1 MVTQKKYP
9 IGIQS
14 FEKLRE
20 EGFVYIDKTDLI
32 YDLTHEGTVFFL
44 SRPRR
49 FGKSLLVSTL
59 EAYFQGR
66 KELFNGLAI
75 EKLEQ
80 EWKSYPVI
88 HLDMSGQAYD
98 TPEALEQILLDKLSQ
113 FERIYGSSPT
123 EVTAA
128 LKLGGIIRRACEQTG
143 RKVAVLID
151 EYDKPV
157 LETIGN
163 EELTDQYR
171 RRLKGFYGVLK
182 SADPYLKFVLL
193 TGVTKFSQ
201 VSVFSDLNQLE
212 DISMLPQ
219 YDTICGIT
227 EDELESNFKD
237 DIAVLAEAQGRT
249 YTDML
254 EFLRRKYDGYHFS
267 DALHGVYNPFS
278 ILNVLKNQVCRD
290 FWFQTGTPTYLL
302 ELLKRSSYDIT
313 NLEGVKLAPG
323 DFADY
328 RANTERPIPMIYQ
341 SGYLTIK
348 GYDSERDKY
357 TLGYPNGEVKKGFIN
372 FIAPA
377 YIPPVRK
384 TEFSVD
390 GFLDDIE
397 AGDVDAFMTRL
408 KSLIASMN
416 YELFDKNLK
425 EKYFQTIF
433 YLVFS
438 LVGAV
443 VRSEVHTSSGS
454 IDAVVETKTDIYLF
468 EFKMDRTPE
477 DALKQIEEKH
487 YADRYSSDSR
497 PVTRIGASFSSSTH
511 QLESWLIA

>member
-1 MVTQKKYP
+1 MAVMKKFP

-20 EGFVYIDKTDLI
+20 EGYVYIDKTDLV
-32 YDLTHEGTVFFL
+32 YDLARQGAVFFL

-66 KELFNGLAI
+66 RELFKGLAI

-80 EWKSYPVI
+80 DWISYPVI
-88 HLDMSGQAYD
+88 HLDMSGKTYLNANSL
-98 TPEALEQILLDKLSQ
+98 TAHLNSLLEPYESQ
-113 FERIYGSSPT
+113 Y
-123 EVTAA
+123 
-128 LKLGGIIRRACEQTG
+128 GIIKQDREPDERFLNLIRTICEQTD

-157 LETIGN
+157 LEAIGN
-163 EELTDQYR
+163 EELADQYR

-201 VSVFSDLNQLE
+201 VSVFSDLNQLR

-227 EDELESNFKD
+227 EEELEANFQE
-237 DIAVLAEAQGRT
+237 DIAALAEAEQRS
-249 YTDML
+249 YPEML
-254 EFLRRKYDGYHFS
+254 EYLRRKYDGYHFS
-267 DALHGVYNPFS
+267 EAMHGVYNPFS
-278 ILNVLKNQVCRD
+278 ILNVLNDKLCRD
-290 FWFQTGTPTYLL
+290 YWFQTGTPTYLM

-313 NLEGVKLAPG
+313 NLEGVKLASG
-323 DFADY
+323 SFADY
-328 RANTERPIPMIYQ
+328 RANTEMPIPMIYQ

-348 GYDSERDKY
+348 GYDRDFNEY
-357 TLGYPNGEVKKGFIN
+357 TLGYPNGEVKNGFLS

-377 YIPPVRK
+377 Y
-384 TEFSVD
+384 VD
-390 GFLDDIE
+390 GYGS
-397 AGDVDAFMTRL
+397 GDFSTSNFARDLRDGNVDAFMSRL
-408 KSLIASMN
+408 QSLIASMN

-454 IDAVVETKTDIYLF
+454 IDAVVETKTNIYLF

-477 DALKQIEEKH
+477 EALKQIEDKR
-487 YADRYSSDSR
+487 YADRYQSDRR
-497 PVTRIGASFSSSTH
+497 PVTRIGASFSSTTH

>member
-1 MVTQKKYP
+1 MATEKKYP

-20 EGFVYIDKTDLI
+20 EGYVYIDKTDLI
-32 YDLTHEGTVFFL
+32 YDLTRQGSVFFL

-66 KELFNGLAI
+66 RELFRGLAI
-75 EKLEQ
+75 DKLEQ
-80 EWKSYPVI
+80 DWISYPVI
-88 HLDMSGQAYD
+88 HLDMSGKTYLNANSL
-98 TPEALEQILLDKLSQ
+98 TAHLNSLLEPYESKYGINKQDREPD
-113 FERIYGSSPT
+113 ERF
-123 EVTAA
+123 
-128 LKLGGIIRRACEQTG
+128 LNLIRTICEQTG

-157 LETIGN
+157 LEAIGN
-163 EELTDQYR
+163 EELADQYR

-212 DISMLPQ
+212 DISMLPK

-227 EDELESNFKD
+227 EEELETNFQE
-237 DIAVLAEAQGRT
+237 DIAALAQAEQRS
-249 YTDML
+249 YPEML

-267 DALHGVYNPFS
+267 EALHGVYNPFS
-278 ILNVLKNQVCRD
+278 ILNVLKSQVCRD
-290 FWFQTGTPTYLL
+290 FWFQTGTPTYLM

-313 NLEGVKLAPG
+313 NLEGVRLSPG
-323 DFADY
+323 SFADY
-328 RANTERPIPMIYQ
+328 RANTEMPIPMIYQ

-348 GYDSERDKY
+348 SYDRERDKY
-357 TLGYPNGEVKKGFIN
+357 TLGYPNGEVKKGFLN

-377 YIPPVRK
+377 YIPPVSK
-384 TEFSVD
+384 TEFSID

-397 AGDVDAFMTRL
+397 DGNVDAFMTRL
-408 KSLIASMN
+408 QSLIASMN

-454 IDAVVETKTDIYLF
+454 IDAVVESKTNIYLF
-468 EFKMDRTPE
+468 EFKMDRTPQE
-477 DALKQIEEKH
+477 ALKQIEDKR
-487 YADRYSSDSR
+487 YADRYSADKR
-497 PVTRIGASFSSSTH
+497 PVTRIGASFSSTTH
-511 QLESWLIA
+511 RLESWLIA

>member
-1 MVTQKKYP
+1 MKKFP

-20 EGFVYIDKTDLI
+20 EGYVYIDKTDLI
-32 YDLTHEGTVFFL
+32 YDLTRQGSVFFL

-66 KELFNGLAI
+66 KELFLGLAI
-75 EKLEQ
+75 DKLEQ
-80 EWKSYPVI
+80 DWVNYPVI
-88 HLDMSGQAYD
+88 HLDMSGKTYLNAGSL
-98 TPEALEQILLDKLSQ
+98 TAHLNSLLEPYESKYGINKQDREPD
-113 FERIYGSSPT
+113 ERF
-123 EVTAA
+123 
-128 LKLGGIIRRACEQTG
+128 LNLIRTICEQTG

-157 LETIGN
+157 LEAIGN
-163 EELTDQYR
+163 EELADQYR

-227 EDELESNFKD
+227 EEELESNFQE
-237 DIAVLAEAQGRT
+237 DIAALAEAEQRT
-249 YTDML
+249 YPDML
-254 EFLRRKYDGYHFS
+254 EYLRRKYDGYHFS
-267 DALHGVYNPFS
+267 EALHGVYNPFS
-278 ILNVLKNQVCRD
+278 ILNVLKSQVCRD
-290 FWFQTGTPTYLL
+290 FWFQTGTPTYLM

-313 NLEGVKLAPG
+313 NLEGVKLAAG
-323 DFADY
+323 SFADY
-328 RANTERPIPMIYQ
+328 RVNTDMPIPMIYQ

-348 GYDSERDKY
+348 GYDRERDKY
-357 TLGYPNGEVKKGFIN
+357 TLGYPNGEVKKGFLN
-372 FIAPA
+372 FIASA
-377 YIPPVRK
+377 YIPPVSK
-384 TEFSVD
+384 TDYSID

-397 AGDVDAFMTRL
+397 AGDVDTFMTRL
-408 KSLIASMN
+408 QSLIASMN

-454 IDAVVETKTDIYLF
+454 IDAVVETKTNIYLF
-468 EFKMDRTPE
+468 EFKMDHMPD
-477 DALKQIEEKH
+477 DALRQIEDKR
-487 YADRYSSDSR
+487 YADRYGSDRR
-497 PVTRIGASFSSSTH
+497 PVTRIGASFSSTTH

>member
-1 MVTQKKYP
+1 MVTMKKFP

-14 FEKLRE
+14 FEDIID
-20 EGFVYIDKTDLI
+20 GGYVYIDKTALI
-32 YDLTHEGTVFFL
+32 YKLVSEGKVFFL

-66 KELFNGLAI
+66 KELFKGLAI

-98 TPEALEQILLDKLSQ
+98 NPEALEQILIDKLSQ

-128 LKLGGIIRRACEQTG
+128 LKLGGIIRRASEQTG

-157 LETIGN
+157 LEAIGN
-163 EELTDQYR
+163 EELADQYR

-201 VSVFSDLNQLE
+201 VSVFSDLNQLR

-227 EDELESNFKD
+227 EEELESNFRE
-237 DIAVLAEAQGRT
+237 DIAALAEAEEQE
-249 YTDML
+249 YSEML
-254 EFLRRKYDGYHFS
+254 STLRSYYDGYHFS
-267 DALHGVYNPFS
+267 KEMHGVYNPFS
-278 ILNVLKNQVCRD
+278 IMNVLNDRICGD
-290 FWFQTGTPTYLL
+290 YWFQTGTPTYLL

-313 NLEGVKLAPG
+313 DLEGVKLAPG

-328 RANTERPIPMIYQ
+328 RANTEKPIPMIYQ

-348 GYDSERDKY
+348 GYDKIYKEY
-357 TLGYPNGEVKKGFIN
+357 TLGYPNGEVKNGFLS

-377 YIPPVRK
+377 Y
-384 TEFSVD
+384 VD
-390 GFLDDIE
+390 GYGSGNFSTSSFARDLRE
-397 AGDVDAFMTRL
+397 GHVDAFMTRL

-477 DALKQIEEKH
+477 EALKQIEDKR
-487 YADRYSSDSR
+487 YAYRYQSDSR
-497 PVTRIGASFSSSTH
+497 PVTRIGASFSSTTH

>member
-1 MVTQKKYP
+1 MAAKKFP

-14 FEKLRE
+14 FEDIV
-20 EGFVYIDKTDLI
+20 EGGYAYIDKTALV
-32 YDLTHEGTVFFL
+32 YNLVTEGKVFFL

-66 KELFNGLAI
+66 RELFRGLAI

-80 EWKSYPVI
+80 DWICYPVI

-98 TPEALEQILLDKLSQ
+98 NPEALEQILLDKLSQ
-113 FERIYGSSPT
+113 FEQIYGASPT

-157 LETIGN
+157 LEAIGN
-163 EELTDQYR
+163 EELADQYR

-201 VSVFSDLNQLE
+201 VSVFSDLNQLR
-212 DISMLPQ
+212 DISMLPK

-227 EDELESNFKD
+227 EQELETGFHEDLS
-237 DIAVLAEAQGRT
+237 ALAEAEQRT
-249 YTDML
+249 YPEMI
-254 EFLRRKYDGYHFS
+254 EYLRRKYDGYHFS
-267 DALHGVYNPFS
+267 EAMHGVYNPFS
-278 ILNVLKNQVCRD
+278 ILNVLNDKLCRD
-290 FWFQTGTPTYLL
+290 YWFQTGTPTYLM

-313 NLEGVKLAPG
+313 NIEGVRLSPG
-323 DFADY
+323 SFADY
-328 RANTERPIPMIYQ
+328 RANTEMPIPMIYQ

-348 GYDSERDKY
+348 GYDRDFNEY
-357 TLGYPNGEVKKGFIN
+357 TLGYPNGEVKNGFLS

-377 YIPPVRK
+377 YVDNYGSGD
-384 TEFSVD
+384 FSTSNFARDLRD
-390 GFLDDIE
+390 GH
-397 AGDVDAFMTRL
+397 VDAFMTRL
-408 KSLIASMN
+408 QSLIASMN

-454 IDAVVETKTDIYLF
+454 IDAVVETRTNIYLF

-477 DALKQIEEKH
+477 EALRQIEDKR
-487 YADRYSSDSR
+487 YADRYQSDSR
-497 PVTRIGASFSSSTH
+497 PVTRIGASFSSISH
-511 QLESWLIA
+511 RLEKWIVS

>member
-1 MVTQKKYP
+1 MAAKKFP

-14 FEKLRE
+14 FEDIV
-20 EGFVYIDKTDLI
+20 EGGYAYIDKTALV
-32 YDLTHEGTVFFL
+32 YNLVTEGKVFFL

-59 EAYFQGR
+59 EAYYQGR
-66 KELFNGLAI
+66 RELFRGLAI

-80 EWKSYPVI
+80 DWICYPVI

-98 TPEALEQILLDKLSQ
+98 NPEALEQILLDKLSQ
-113 FERIYGSSPT
+113 FEQIYGASPT

-157 LETIGN
+157 LEAIGN
-163 EELTDQYR
+163 EELADQYR

-201 VSVFSDLNQLE
+201 VSVFSDLNQLR
-212 DISMLPQ
+212 DISMLPK

-227 EDELESNFKD
+227 EQELVTGFQEDLS
-237 DIAVLAEAQGRT
+237 ALAEAEQRT
-249 YTDML
+249 YPEML
-254 EFLRRKYDGYHFS
+254 EYLRRKYDGYHFS
-267 DALHGVYNPFS
+267 EAMHGVYNPFS
-278 ILNVLKNQVCRD
+278 ILNVLNDKLCRD
-290 FWFQTGTPTYLL
+290 YWFQTGTPTYLM

-313 NLEGVKLAPG
+313 NLEGVRLSPG
-323 DFADY
+323 SFADY
-328 RANTERPIPMIYQ
+328 RANTEMPIPMIYQ

-348 GYDSERDKY
+348 GYDRDFNEY
-357 TLGYPNGEVKKGFIN
+357 TLGYPNGEVKNGFLS

-377 YIPPVRK
+377 YVDNYGSGD
-384 TEFSVD
+384 FSTSNFARDLRD
-390 GFLDDIE
+390 GH
-397 AGDVDAFMTRL
+397 VDAFMTRL
-408 KSLIASMN
+408 QSLIASMN

-454 IDAVVETKTDIYLF
+454 IDAVVETRTNIYLF

-477 DALKQIEEKH
+477 EALRQIEDKR
-487 YADRYSSDSR
+487 YADRYQSDSR
-497 PVTRIGASFSSSTH
+497 PVTRIGASFSSTTH
-511 QLESWLIA
+511 RLEKWIVS

>member
-1 MVTQKKYP
+1 MAAKKFP

-14 FEKLRE
+14 FEDIV
-20 EGFVYIDKTDLI
+20 EGGYAYIDKTALV
-32 YDLTHEGTVFFL
+32 YNLVTEGKVFFL

-66 KELFNGLAI
+66 RELFRGLAI

-80 EWKSYPVI
+80 DWICYPVI

-98 TPEALEQILLDKLSQ
+98 NPEALEQILLDKLSQ
-113 FERIYGSSPT
+113 FEQIYGASPT

-157 LETIGN
+157 LEAIGN
-163 EELTDQYR
+163 EELADQYR

-201 VSVFSDLNQLE
+201 VSVFSDLNQLR
-212 DISMLPQ
+212 DISMLPK

-227 EDELESNFKD
+227 EQELETGFHEDLS
-237 DIAVLAEAQGRT
+237 ALAEAEQRT
-249 YTDML
+249 YPEMI
-254 EFLRRKYDGYHFS
+254 EYLRRKYDGYHFS
-267 DALHGVYNPFS
+267 EAMHGVYNPFS
-278 ILNVLKNQVCRD
+278 ILNVLNDKLCRD
-290 FWFQTGTPTYLL
+290 YWFQTGTPTYLM

-313 NLEGVKLAPG
+313 NLEGVKLAAG
-323 DFADY
+323 SFADY
-328 RANTERPIPMIYQ
+328 RANTEMPIPMIYQ

-348 GYDSERDKY
+348 GYDRDFNEY
-357 TLGYPNGEVKKGFIN
+357 TLGYPNGEVKNGFLS

-377 YIPPVRK
+377 YVDNYGSGD
-384 TEFSVD
+384 FSTSNFARDLRD
-390 GFLDDIE
+390 GH
-397 AGDVDAFMTRL
+397 VDAFMTRL
-408 KSLIASMN
+408 QSLIASMN

-454 IDAVVETKTDIYLF
+454 IDAVVENRTNIYLF

-477 DALKQIEEKH
+477 EALRQIEDKR
-487 YADRYSSDSR
+487 YADRYQSDSR
-497 PVTRIGASFSSSTH
+497 PVTRIGASFSSISH
-511 QLESWLIA
+511 RLEKWIVS

>member
-1 MVTQKKYP
+1 MAVMKKFP

-20 EGFVYIDKTDLI
+20 EGYVYIDKTDLV
-32 YDLTHEGTVFFL
+32 YDLAHQGAVFFL

-66 KELFNGLAI
+66 RELFKGLAI

-80 EWKSYPVI
+80 DWISYPVI
-88 HLDMSGQAYD
+88 HLDMSGKTYLNANSL
-98 TPEALEQILLDKLSQ
+98 TAHLNSLLEPYESQ
-113 FERIYGSSPT
+113 Y
-123 EVTAA
+123 
-128 LKLGGIIRRACEQTG
+128 GIIKQDREPDERFLNLIRTICEQTG

-157 LETIGN
+157 LEAIGN
-163 EELTDQYR
+163 EDLTDQYR

-201 VSVFSDLNQLE
+201 VSVFSDLNQLR

-227 EDELESNFKD
+227 EEELEANFQE
-237 DIAVLAEAQGRT
+237 DIAALAEAEQRS
-249 YTDML
+249 YPEML
-254 EFLRRKYDGYHFS
+254 EYLRRKYDGYHFS
-267 DALHGVYNPFS
+267 EAMHGVYNPFS
-278 ILNVLKNQVCRD
+278 ILNVLNDKLCRD
-290 FWFQTGTPTYLL
+290 YWFQTGTPTYLM

-313 NLEGVKLAPG
+313 NLEGVKLASG
-323 DFADY
+323 SFADY
-328 RANTERPIPMIYQ
+328 RANTEMPIPMIYQ

-348 GYDSERDKY
+348 GYDRDFNEY
-357 TLGYPNGEVKKGFIN
+357 TLGYPNGEVKNGFLS

-377 YIPPVRK
+377 YVEGYGSGDFITSNFARDLR
-384 TEFSVD
+384 D
-390 GFLDDIE
+390 GN
-397 AGDVDAFMTRL
+397 VDAFMSRL
-408 KSLIASMN
+408 QSLIASMN

-454 IDAVVETKTDIYLF
+454 IDAVVETKTNIYMF

-477 DALKQIEEKH
+477 EALKQIEDKH
-487 YADRYSSDSR
+487 YADRYKSDRR
-497 PVTRIGASFSSSTH
+497 PVTRIGASFSSTTH

>member
-1 MVTQKKYP
+1 MAAEKKFP

-14 FEKLRE
+14 FEDIIN
-20 EGFVYIDKTDLI
+20 GGYVYIDKTAYVYKLVS
-32 YDLTHEGTVFFL
+32 EGKVFFL

-66 KELFNGLAI
+66 KELFKGLAI
-75 EKLEQ
+75 EKLEK
-80 EWKSYPVI
+80 EWLEYPVI
-88 HLDMSGQAYD
+88 HLDMSGKTYLDANSL
-98 TPEALEQILLDKLSQ
+98 TAHLGSILEPYES
-113 FERIYGSSPT
+113 IYGSDKQDRDPDERFSY
-123 EVTAA
+123 
-128 LKLGGIIRRACEQTG
+128 LIRRACEQTG
-143 RKVAVLID
+143 RKVVVLID

-157 LETIGN
+157 LEAIGN
-163 EELTDQYR
+163 EELADSYR

-201 VSVFSDLNQLE
+201 VSVFSDLNQLR

-227 EDELESNFKD
+227 EEELESNFQD
-237 DIAVLAEAQGRT
+237 DITALAEAQGRT
-249 YTDML
+249 YADML

-267 DALHGVYNPFS
+267 EALHGVYNPFS
-278 ILNVLKNQVCRD
+278 ILNVLMSQVCRD

-302 ELLKRSSYDIT
+302 ELLKHSSYDIT

-328 RANTERPIPMIYQ
+328 RANTEMPIPMIYQ

-348 GYDSERDKY
+348 GYDSDRDKY

-397 AGDVDAFMTRL
+397 AGDVEAFMTRL

-454 IDAVVETKTDIYLF
+454 IDAVVETRTNIYLF
-468 EFKMDRTPE
+468 EFKMDRKPD

-487 YADRYSSDSR
+487 YADRYGSDNRS
-497 PVTRIGASFSSSTH
+497 VTRIGASFSSTTH

>member
-1 MVTQKKYP
+1 MAAKKYP

-14 FEKLRE
+14 FEDIID
-20 EGFVYIDKTDLI
+20 GGYVYIDKTALV
-32 YDLTHEGTVFFL
+32 YKLVTEGKVFFL

-66 KELFNGLAI
+66 RELFRGLAI
-75 EKLEQ
+75 DKLEQ
-80 EWKSYPVI
+80 DWISYPVI
-88 HLDMSGQAYD
+88 HLDMSGKTYLNAASL
-98 TPEALEQILLDKLSQ
+98 TAHLNSLLEPYESKYGINKQDREPD
-113 FERIYGSSPT
+113 ERF
-123 EVTAA
+123 
-128 LKLGGIIRRACEQTG
+128 LNLIRTICEQTG

-157 LETIGN
+157 LEAIGN
-163 EELTDQYR
+163 EELADQYR

-212 DISMLPQ
+212 DISMQPK

-227 EDELESNFKD
+227 EQELETGFQE
-237 DIAVLAEAQGRT
+237 DIAALAEAEQRT
-249 YTDML
+249 YPDML
-254 EFLRRKYDGYHFS
+254 EYLRRKYDGYHFS
-267 DALHGVYNPFS
+267 EAMHGVYNPFS
-278 ILNVLKNQVCRD
+278 ILNVLKSQVCRD
-290 FWFQTGTPTYLL
+290 FWFQTGTPTYLM

-313 NLEGVKLAPG
+313 NLEGVKLAAG
-323 DFADY
+323 SFADY
-328 RANTERPIPMIYQ
+328 RANTEMPIPMIYQ

-348 GYDSERDKY
+348 GYDRERDKY
-357 TLGYPNGEVKKGFIN
+357 TLGYPNGEVKKGFLN

-377 YIPPVRK
+377 YIPPVSK
-384 TEFSVD
+384 TDYSID

-408 KSLIASMN
+408 QSLIASMN

-454 IDAVVETKTDIYLF
+454 IDAVVETKTSIYLF
-468 EFKMDRTPE
+468 EFKMDRTPQE
-477 DALKQIEEKH
+477 ALKQIEDKH
-487 YADRYSSDSR
+487 YADRYQSDCR
-497 PVTRIGASFSSSTH
+497 PVTRIGASFSSTSH
-511 QLESWLIA
+511 RLESWIVS

>member
-1 MVTQKKYP
+1 MATVKKYP

-14 FEKLRE
+14 FEDIID
-20 EGFVYIDKTDLI
+20 GGYVYIDKTALI
-32 YDLTHEGTVFFL
+32 YKLVSEGKVFFL

-66 KELFNGLAI
+66 RELFKGLAI

-88 HLDMSGQAYD
+88 HLDMSGKTYLDANSL
-98 TPEALEQILLDKLSQ
+98 TAHLNSLLEPYELQYGIDKQ
-113 FERIYGSSPT
+113 DRDPDERFSY
-123 EVTAA
+123 
-128 LKLGGIIRRACEQTG
+128 LIRTVCEQTG

-157 LETIGN
+157 LEAIGR
-163 EELTDQYR
+163 EELADQYR

-227 EDELESNFKD
+227 EDELESNFKE
-237 DIAVLAEAQGRT
+237 DIESLAKSEEQT
-249 YTDML
+249 YSEML
-254 EFLRRKYDGYHFS
+254 KSLRLYYDGYHFS
-267 DALHGVYNPFS
+267 KDMHGVYNPFS
-278 ILNVLKNQVCRD
+278 ILNVLKSQVCGD

-313 NLEGVKLAPG
+313 DLEGVKLAPG

-328 RANTERPIPMIYQ
+328 RANTEKPIPMIYQ

-348 GYDSERDKY
+348 GYDKIYKEY
-357 TLGYPNGEVKKGFIN
+357 TLGYPNGEVKNGFLS

-377 YIPPVRK
+377 Y
-384 TEFSVD
+384 VD
-390 GFLDDIE
+390 GYGSGNFSTSSFARDLRE
-397 AGDVDAFMTRL
+397 GHVDAFMTRL

-454 IDAVVETKTDIYLF
+454 IDAVVETKTNIYLF
-468 EFKMDRTPE
+468 EFKMDRTPDE
-477 DALKQIEEKH
+477 ALRQIEDKR
-487 YADRYSSDSR
+487 YADRYQSDRR
-497 PVTRIGASFSSSTH
+497 PVTRIGASFSSTTH
-511 QLESWLIA
+511 QLESWLVA

>member
-1 MVTQKKYP
+1 MKKFP

-20 EGFVYIDKTDLI
+20 EGYVYIDKTDLI
-32 YDLTHEGTVFFL
+32 YDLTRQGSVFFL

-66 KELFNGLAI
+66 KELFLGLAI
-75 EKLEQ
+75 DKLEQ
-80 EWKSYPVI
+80 DWVNYPVI
-88 HLDMSGQAYD
+88 HLDMSGKTYLNAGSL
-98 TPEALEQILLDKLSQ
+98 TAHLNSLLEPYESKYGINKQDREPD
-113 FERIYGSSPT
+113 ERF
-123 EVTAA
+123 
-128 LKLGGIIRRACEQTG
+128 LNLIRTICEQTG

-157 LETIGN
+157 LEAIGN
-163 EELTDQYR
+163 EELADQYR

-227 EDELESNFKD
+227 EEELESNFQE
-237 DIAVLAEAQGRT
+237 DIAALAEAEQRT
-249 YTDML
+249 YPDML
-254 EFLRRKYDGYHFS
+254 EYLRRKYDGYHFS
-267 DALHGVYNPFS
+267 EALHGVYNPFS
-278 ILNVLKNQVCRD
+278 ILNVLKSQVCRD
-290 FWFQTGTPTYLL
+290 FWFQTGTPTYLM

-313 NLEGVKLAPG
+313 NLEGVKLAAG
-323 DFADY
+323 SFADY
-328 RANTERPIPMIYQ
+328 RANTEMPIPMIYQ

-348 GYDSERDKY
+348 GYDRERDKY
-357 TLGYPNGEVKKGFIN
+357 TLGYPNGEVKKGFLN

-377 YIPPVRK
+377 YIPPVSK
-384 TEFSVD
+384 TDFSID

-408 KSLIASMN
+408 QSLIASMN

-454 IDAVVETKTDIYLF
+454 IDAVVETKTNIYLF
-468 EFKMDRTPE
+468 EFKMDHMPD
-477 DALKQIEEKH
+477 DALRQIEDKR
-487 YADRYSSDSR
+487 YADRYGSDRR
-497 PVTRIGASFSSSTH
+497 PVTRIGASFSSTTH

>member
-1 MVTQKKYP
+1 MAAKKYP

-20 EGFVYIDKTDLI
+20 EGYVYIDKTDLV
-32 YDLTHEGTVFFL
+32 YDLTCQGSVIFL

-66 KELFNGLAI
+66 KELFKGLAI

-80 EWKSYPVI
+80 DWVSYPVI
-88 HLDMSGQAYD
+88 HLDMSGKTYLNAYSL
-98 TPEALEQILLDKLSQ
+98 TAHLNSLLEPYESRYGINKQDREPD
-113 FERIYGSSPT
+113 ERF
-123 EVTAA
+123 
-128 LKLGGIIRRACEQTG
+128 LNLIRTICEQTG

-157 LETIGN
+157 LEAIGN
-163 EELTDQYR
+163 EELADQYR

-201 VSVFSDLNQLE
+201 VSVFSDLNQLR

-227 EDELESNFKD
+227 EEELGANFQE
-237 DIAVLAEAQGRT
+237 DIAALAETEQRS
-249 YTDML
+249 YPEML

-267 DALHGVYNPFS
+267 EAMHGVYNPFS
-278 ILNVLKNQVCRD
+278 ILNVLNDKLCRD
-290 FWFQTGTPTYLL
+290 YWFQTGTPTYLM
-302 ELLKRSSYDIT
+302 ELLRRSSYDIT
-313 NLEGVKLAPG
+313 NLEGVKLAAG
-323 DFADY
+323 SFADY
-328 RANTERPIPMIYQ
+328 RANTEMPIPMIYQ

-348 GYDSERDKY
+348 GYDRERDKY
-357 TLGYPNGEVKKGFIN
+357 TLGYPNGEVKNGFLN

-377 YIPPVRK
+377 YIPPVIK
-384 TEFSVD
+384 TDFSID

-397 AGDVDAFMTRL
+397 VGDVDAFMTRL
-408 KSLIASMN
+408 QSLIASMN

-438 LVGAV
+438 LIGAV

-454 IDAVVETKTDIYLF
+454 IDAVVETKTNIYLF

-477 DALKQIEEKH
+477 EALKQIEDKR
-487 YADRYSSDSR
+487 YADRYQSDSR
-497 PVTRIGASFSSSTH
+497 PVTRIGASFSSTTH
-511 QLESWLIA
+511 RLEKWIVS